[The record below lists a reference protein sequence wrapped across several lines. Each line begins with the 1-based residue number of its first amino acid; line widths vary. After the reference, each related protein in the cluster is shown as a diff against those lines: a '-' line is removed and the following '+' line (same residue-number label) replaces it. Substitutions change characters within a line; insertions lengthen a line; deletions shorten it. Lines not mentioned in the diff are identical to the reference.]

1 MMKNLE
7 GQLEGLT
14 RKNHEL
20 EWTVI
25 SLCRRAAFLVE
36 NSANREE
43 RRHVPYLRN
52 RGNGKVFGRQVA
64 VRSSGP
70 PKGPRRKTVDS
81 LSDLSDYVSDA

>member
-1 MMKNLE
+1 MKNLE

-14 RKNHEL
+14 CKNHEL
-20 EWTVI
+20 EWTMMY
-25 SLCRRAAFLVE
+25 LCRRAAFLVE

-52 RGNGKVFGRQVA
+52 RGSGKVFGRQVA

-70 PKGPRRKTVDS
+70 LRGSCRKTVDS